1 MISERSLKIIFF
13 IIISFYFSYCKTE
26 QFFLN
31 GGLSGTVTDSLTSLP
46 VSGASAILYP
56 LYDSATTDNNGKFHF
71 GNLEPG
77 TYEVKVAKAFS
88 YFSAAK
94 DTVVKEGETP
104 ELKFSLNGI
113 PSPYFSSSYLDFGLD
128 STVKHFTISNK
139 GEGILKYSIQPD
151 YFEHENWIDIQPSS
165 GEISKGA
172 SSITV
177 SINRDLIPKGEKQE
191 FVWINISDQF
201 QKNYNIPV
209 LANGI
214 LDKDLHYYSIIKIG
228 TQTWLSQNIRAGSF
242 TDTNSVQ
249 LNNLIIEK
257 YCYNNTSYN
266 CDDIGG
272 LYSWGEMMGYAPS
285 DNMLIGTTQ
294 GICPV
299 GWHIPTYRE
308 WETLIDYYGGASV
321 AGDSLKAPP
330 DFIYWSPHT
339 PRTFEALEYGSFDL
353 TKKIFDNSSYASFYS
368 ATEFSPDKAYC
379 IKLHNDTPSVEYG
392 IISKSAALS
401 VRCLKN

>member
-1 MISERSLKIIFF
+1 MICGKSLKIIFF
-13 IIISFYFSYCKTE
+13 LILCIYFSYCKTE

-56 LYDSATTDNNGKFHF
+56 LNDSATTDNNGKFHF

-88 YFSAAK
+88 YFSATK
-94 DTVVKEGETP
+94 DTIITEGETP

-113 PSPYFSSSYLDFGLD
+113 PSPYFSASYLDFGFD
-128 STVKHFTISNK
+128 STVKHLNISNK
-139 GEGILKYSIQPD
+139 GEGILKFSIKPD
-151 YFEHENWIDIQPSS
+151 YFFIEDWINIQPSS
-165 GEISKGA
+165 GEISKGKT
-172 SSITV
+172 SVTV
-177 SINRDLIPKGEKQE
+177 TINRDLIPPREKQE
-191 FVWINISDQF
+191 FVWITVSDQYK
-201 QKNYNIPV
+201 KNYNIPV

-272 LYSWGEMMGYAPS
+272 LYMWSEMMGYAPS
-285 DNMLIGTTQ
+285 DNMFFGTTQ

-299 GWHIPTYRE
+299 GWHIPTYKE
-308 WETLIDYYGGASV
+308 WETLIDYYGRASF
-321 AGDSLKAPP
+321 AGDSLKCPP
-330 DFIYWSPHT
+330 DLQYWSPHT
-339 PRTFEALEYGSFDL
+339 PSTFEALKYG
-353 TKKIFDNSSYASFYS
+353 IFDGTLRVWDGSDYASFYS

-401 VRCLKN
+401 VRCVKN